1 MISFNIHEITI
12 NPNNTIF
19 LTLCSGLFGAVLGGL
34 ISGGI
39 TFGAMTTIDNENKK
53 RWLKDGYL
61 KRKID
66 LEMQLRKYL
75 LEVHGYC
82 LSELNTQGI
91 QSLLGKKLAEE
102 DVSLIL
108 EFNKKFE
115 KLFEYLSAVES
126 ERSSSFVNSDTR
138 IMTLINEYKIFNPKC
153 KNYFDVFAENLGII
167 SDIKTLYAHDNSSS
181 TANKFYPMNL
191 DTIKQ
196 NVERL
201 EQMINCYVNFKSS
214 IENILNCIEENF
226 L

>member
-1 MISFNIHEITI
+1 MPYQNIFIIAQNESFNWWHVIVPAVIT
-12 NPNNTIF
+12 
-19 LTLCSGLFGAVLGGL
+19 GL
-34 ISGGI
+34 I
-39 TFGAMTTIDNENKK
+39 TFGAMKLIDNANKT

-82 LSELNTQGI
+82 LSELNTQDI

-115 KLFEYLSAVES
+115 KLFEHLSAVES
-126 ERSSSFVNSDTR
+126 ERSSSFQHSDTR
-138 IMTLINEYKIFNPKC
+138 IMTLITEYKIFNPKC
-153 KNYFDVFAENLGII
+153 KNYFDIFAENLGII
-167 SDIKTLYAHDNSSS
+167 SDIKTLYAHDDSSS

-196 NVERL
+196 NVGRL
-201 EQMINCYVNFKSS
+201 EQMINCYVNFKNS
-214 IENILNCIEENF
+214 IENILNCIEKNF